1 MSALWINIAIVLALI
16 LIEGVFV
23 GAEIALVSLR
33 DGQVRSLAERGRR
46 GAAVARLVSDPN
58 RFLAA
63 VQIGVTSTA
72 LLSSAYGAVTLS
84 DSAKE
89 ELIRQGLSKGPATA
103 LGIIGVTL
111 MISFVTLVL
120 GELVPKRL
128 ALQRTEAA
136 AQLFASPLNRIASA
150 FRPVIWL
157 LSKSTNGVVRLLGG
171 DPTAGR
177 EAIGQQELRG
187 LVAAHESLSRDER
200 RIIDEVF
207 AASERSVSEV
217 MLSRTE
223 VIFLEG
229 SMTVSRAAKLAG
241 DSPHSRYPVVG
252 RSQDDVLGFVHI
264 RDLVMPSAMGA
275 DRGDR
280 DRSRTVGEMVREIK
294 LLPGSKN
301 VLSALSEMRRERH
314 QLAIVLDEYGG
325 TDGIVTLEDLIEEVI
340 GDIRDEYDAVTLGAQ
355 RHLGGGVEVDGTVN
369 LDELAELTE
378 LELPDG
384 PYETVGG
391 FVMAELGRLPLI
403 GDEVHTSGFRLQ
415 VTALDGRRASRVLVS
430 PPELAESSQRPELGE
445 SAVNGVDAQHS
456 VAPPA
461 PVV

>member
-1 MSALWINIAIVLALI
+1 MNSLALNIAIVVALI

-23 GAEIALVSLR
+23 AAEISLVSLR
-33 DGQVRSLAERGRR
+33 ESQVRALAESGRR
-46 GAAVARLVSDPN
+46 GAAVARLVRDPN

-89 ELIRQGLSKGPATA
+89 ALVEHGMGKGLAA
-103 LGIIGVTL
+103 AIGIIGVTL
-111 MISFVTLVL
+111 LISFVTLVL
-120 GELVPKRL
+120 GELAPKRL

-136 AQLFASPLNRIASA
+136 AQLFAPPLSRIATF

-157 LSKSTNGVVRLLGG
+157 LSRSTNGVVRLLGG

-177 EAIGQQELRG
+177 EPISEQELRG
-187 LVAAHESLSRDER
+187 LVAAHESLTSDER
-200 RIIDEVF
+200 RLIDEVF
-207 AASERSVSEV
+207 SASERTVSEV
-217 MLSRTE
+217 MLPRTE
-223 VIFLEG
+223 VIFFEAT
-229 SMTVSRAAKLAG
+229 MTVSRAARLAG
-241 DSPHSRYPVVG
+241 ESPHSRYPVIG

-264 RDLVMPSAMGA
+264 RDLVLGNST
-275 DRGDR
+275 DRAA
-280 DRSRTVGEMVREIK
+280 DRSRTVGELLREIK

-301 VLSALSEMRRERH
+301 VLSALSELRRERH

-340 GDIRDEYDAVTLGAQ
+340 GDIHDEYDAATVGA
-355 RHLGGGVEVDGTVN
+355 RRLVGGAVEVDGTVN
-369 LDELAELTE
+369 LDELAELTG

-391 FVMAELGRLPLI
+391 YVMAELGRLSAI
-403 GDEVHTSGFRLQ
+403 GDVVHAGGYTLA
-415 VTALDGRRASRVLVS
+415 VVAVDGRRAARVLVT
-430 PPELAESSQRPELGE
+430 PPEPEPSEEPQAANPASADAGATSQATTR
-445 SAVNGVDAQHS
+445 
-456 VAPPA
+456 
-461 PVV
+461 